1 MHSWSSLAA
10 RMPRPTVSTS
20 PSIPSV
26 SVGLPVYNGAR
37 YLPLALDSV
46 LGQTYEDFE
55 LVISDNAS
63 TDETEEICRAAA
75 ARDNRVR
82 YIRNP
87 VNRGVA
93 YNFSWLVG
101 ETSAPYFRWAAHD
114 DVMALTCLERSVE
127 ALQDAPE
134 RVCLVF
140 PETHII
146 DAEGEF
152 VRRLP
157 PELDLREAKPHER
170 LRHLVRTIVLGNE
183 FFGLIRRPVLEQ
195 TRLLDTF
202 PTSDYVLLAELALLG
217 EFWEIPE
224 PLFFR
229 REHAEM
235 SRRANPTAA
244 QFAELFLPGS
254 GTSSSG
260 EEKYIREFWRLF
272 GEILRSIGRAP
283 LPVAERAQ
291 CEAVFVREWGWRFGA
306 RMLSELFRREF
317 TGSWNPFAS
326 KPAERA

>member
-1 MHSWSSLAA
+1 MTF
-10 RMPRPTVSTS
+10 PQST
-20 PSIPSV
+20 PSV
-26 SVGLPVYNGAR
+26 SLGLPVFNGGR
-37 YLPLALDSV
+37 YLAIALDS
-46 LGQTYEDFE
+46 LLSQTYEDFE

-63 TDETEEICRAAA
+63 TDETEEICRAVA
-75 ARDNRVR
+75 ARDARVR
-82 YIRNP
+82 YLRNP

-93 YNFSWLVG
+93 FNFSRLVA
-101 ETSAPYFRWAAHD
+101 ETTAPYFRWAAHD
-114 DVMALTCLERSVE
+114 DVVAPTCLERCVE
-127 ALQDAPE
+127 ALDAAPD

-140 PETHII
+140 PGTHVI
-146 DAEGEF
+146 DADGHF
-152 VRRLP
+152 VRNLE
-157 PELDLREAKPHER
+157 PELDLQEAKPHER

-183 FFGLIRRPVLEQ
+183 FFGLIRRSALER

-217 EFWEIPE
+217 EFREIPG

-254 GTSSSG
+254 GKSRSG
-260 EEKYIREFWRLF
+260 EEKFIREFWRLF
-272 GEILRSIGRAP
+272 GEILRSINAAP
-283 LPVAERAQ
+283 LPVGERAR
-291 CEAVFVREWGWRFGA
+291 CDAVFVREWGWRFGA

-326 KPAERA
+326 RPAEKA